1 MLKIN
6 SIMIGTT
13 QLQIMGNFYEKVFG
27 RPADMSDS
35 EEGFLGWKF
44 GDTSLAVFTHSEM
57 SGNTKDPGRLMI
69 NYGTEDVKQE
79 FERIRDLGGR
89 VVSEPYQ
96 MGDAW
101 VATLADPEGNY
112 FQLVPPSMGL

>member
-1 MLKIN
+1 MLKLN

-13 QLQIMGNFYEKVFG
+13 QLPVMGAFYEKVFG
-27 RPADMSDS
+27 RPADMFDS
-35 EEGFLGWKF
+35 EEGFFSWKF
-44 GDTSLAVFTHSEM
+44 GGTSLAVFTHSEM
-57 SGNTKDPGRLMI
+57 TGNTKDPGRLMI
-69 NYGTEDVKQE
+69 NYGTEDVRQE

-96 MGDAW
+96 MDDGW

-112 FQLVPPSMGL
+112 FQIVPLTMGV